1 MNKEEAIQLVNDY
14 LRKSEEEMDK
24 IGSGLPNY
32 ENLETKLQILSEYTE
47 RHDFGWVFYYNSVK
61 YIQTGD
67 FREALAGNAPL
78 IINKH
83 TNKLVE
89 TGTAHQTSYYVDH
102 YKKHGNLDGVI

>member
-1 MNKEEAIQLVNDY
+1 MVNDY
-14 LRKSEEEMDK
+14 LRKSEEEMNAS
-24 IGSGLPNY
+24 GSRLPDYVNP
-32 ENLETKLQILSEYTE
+32 EMKLQIMTE
-47 RHDFGWVFYYNSVK
+47 STEEHDFGWVFYYNSVK

-83 TNKLVE
+83 TNELIV